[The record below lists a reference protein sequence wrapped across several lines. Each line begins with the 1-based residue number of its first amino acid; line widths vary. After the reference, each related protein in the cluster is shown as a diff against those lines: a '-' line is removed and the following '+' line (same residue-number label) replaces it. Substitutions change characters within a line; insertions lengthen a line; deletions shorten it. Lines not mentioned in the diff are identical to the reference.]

1 MAYYDEQLQELQ
13 RKIARKRHL
22 EAALTQLY
30 SRRDQLKAKADELEE
45 IMYQEQED
53 VDRLEGGSL
62 AAFFYRVVGKKD
74 EKLEQEREEA
84 YAAKVKYD
92 AAAAELSV
100 VEEDIAK
107 MVEEVT
113 PLRGCEEQYAK
124 LLQEKASAVKNS
136 GSPEGEEIFRLEER
150 LSRVQNRIRELKE
163 AIAAGDEAWDMAQD
177 VLQSLDS
184 AEGWSTWDMLGG
196 GLIADVAKHSRLD
209 EAQWKIEA
217 LQHQLTR
224 FRSELADVTVYADV
238 QVNMEGFVRFADYFF
253 DGLFVDWMVR
263 DRIHQSQ
270 QSIYYTE
277 NQIEAVLQRLRVML
291 NEAEMEVIQT
301 REELDAVILKTKL

>member
-13 RKIARKRHL
+13 RKIARKQHL

-30 SRRDQLKAKADELEE
+30 SSRNQLKARADELEE
-45 IMYQEQED
+45 IMYKEQED
-53 VDRLEGGSL
+53 VERLEGGSL
-62 AAFFYRVVGKKD
+62 AAFFYSVVGRKE

-92 AAAAELSV
+92 AAAAELSA

-113 PLRGCEEQYAK
+113 PLRGCEEQYAR

-136 GSPEGEEIFRLEER
+136 GSPEGAEIFRLEES
-150 LSRVQNRIRELKE
+150 LSRARNRIKELKE

-177 VLQSLDS
+177 VLESLNS

-196 GLIADVAKHSRLD
+196 GLIADMAKHSNLD
-209 EAQWKIEA
+209 DAQWKIQA

-270 QSIYYTE
+270 QSVYQVE
-277 NQIEAVLQRLRVML
+277 SQIGTVLQRLRAML
-291 NEAEMEVIQT
+291 NEAEMEVIRT
-301 REELDAVILKTKL
+301 REKLDALILKTKL